1 LQKRPFQRRL
11 LKRSNA
17 MQLFLD
23 ALAAVLILPLIY
35 ILCVLML
42 AL

>member
-1 LQKRPFQRRL
+1 
-11 LKRSNA
+11 

-23 ALAAVLILPLIY
+23 ALAAILILPLIY